1 MYLKF
6 ITPVA
11 IITLA
16 MVASAA
22 NAGSLAGGAH
32 EHAAN
37 TANHGGIYIKNKSM
51 DIEVV
56 AKTDVIQVYISDHGK
71 PLALTGA
78 KAKVTLLNGAEKS
91 EVELAPAGDKLEAK
105 GVFKVANGTKGV
117 VLVTREGKPG
127 TTARFTVK

>member
-1 MYLKF
+1 MNLKF

-11 IITLA
+11 IIALA
-16 MVASAA
+16 MATSTAS
-22 NAGSLAGGAH
+22 AGSLTGGAH
-32 EHAAN
+32 EHS
-37 TANHGGIYIKNKSM
+37 ANHGGIYIKNKSM

-56 AKTDVIQVYISDHGK
+56 AKIDVIQVYISGHGK

-91 EVELAPAGDKLEAK
+91 EIELAPAGDKLEAK

-117 VLVTREGKPG
+117 VLVTRAGKPG